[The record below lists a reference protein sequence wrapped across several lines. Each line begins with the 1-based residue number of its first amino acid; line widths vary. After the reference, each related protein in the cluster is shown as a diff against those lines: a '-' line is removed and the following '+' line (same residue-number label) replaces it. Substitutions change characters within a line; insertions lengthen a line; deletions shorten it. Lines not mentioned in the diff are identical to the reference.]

1 MKKSF
6 KKRYHLLLAILLG
19 IIILQSGLILFTLH
33 HASSLHALTFDIQ
46 TILIIFFFIIFVYLI
61 VIYSY
66 IPFRLRKALG
76 EIERLIE
83 EISQGNY
90 QIDIDSSI
98 YDQDADIQRLI
109 IALQKMLNI
118 LLRFDNAKADKIFEH
133 HQRITQLINIL
144 PQGIII
150 ASSSGDVVYCND
162 AMRRAYP
169 SISEEV
175 NIGQLI
181 FANSFDSQLFN
192 VLNDA
197 MRNDNNLNQQLLED
211 TKSQRKAYIDSTMIR
226 NRKGM
231 ATGSVFVIK
240 ILDNETKN

>member
-6 KKRYHLLLAILLG
+6 KKRYHLLLIVLLG
-19 IIILQSGLILFTLH
+19 IVFLQSALILFTLH
-33 HASSLHALTFDIQ
+33 HATSLQALSFDIQ
-46 TILIIFFFIIFVYLI
+46 TILIVFFFIIFAYLI
-61 VIYSY
+61 VIYNY
-66 IPFRLRKALG
+66 IPFRLRKAFR
-76 EIERLIE
+76 EIEQLIE

-90 QIDIDSSI
+90 QIDIDSST
-98 YDQDADIQRLI
+98 YDQDADIQKLI

-118 LLRFDNAKADKIFEH
+118 LLRFDNAKAEKIFEH

-162 AMRRAYP
+162 TMRRAYP
-169 SISEEV
+169 AISEEV

-181 FANSFDSQLFN
+181 FANSFDSHLFN

-197 MRNDNNLNQQLLED
+197 MRNGSSLNKQLLED
-211 TKSQRKAYIDSTMIR
+211 AKSQRKAYIDSTMIR
-226 NRKGM
+226 NRKGV
-231 ATGSVFVIK
+231 ATGSVFVIQV
-240 ILDNETKN
+240 LER